1 MPVRKIS
8 VALEPKTAKAAAK
21 SAAKGG
27 RSLSAWLND
36 AAESALA
43 IEAGLVA
50 VAKWEAEHGALTE
63 KELAAADR
71 VLDRAGVP
79 PGARRAS

>member
-1 MPVRKIS
+1 
-8 VALEPKTAKAAAK
+8 
-21 SAAKGG
+21 
-27 RSLSAWLND
+27 
-36 AAESALA
+36 
-43 IEAGLVA
+43 

>member
-1 MPVRKIS
+1 MRKIS
-8 VALEPKTAKAAAK
+8 VALESKTAEAAAK

-43 IEAGLVA
+43 VEEGLLA
-50 VAKWEAEHGALTE
+50 LAEWEAEHGALSK

-71 VLDRAGVP
+71 VLDRMVAP
-79 PGARRAS
+79 SRARRAS